1 MEDENNHEEEMEIL
15 IQNNQPWLVGDVVA
29 VPGQAHNLPRHPKK
43 LLPKYDS
50 ETSGL
55 PEDHINKFILAIRL
69 MNVQHEDVVCRI
81 FPYMFEHSASTWYF
95 NFPVGS
101 LTTLTKFQ
109 NDFLEKFVEETTTG
123 ALMDE
128 LFMATMNLKE
138 RVKDFNQI
146 FMTILNKFQLT
157 TKPTEELQIEV
168 YANALPT
175 SISMF
180 VKRVTKQ
187 TLAENF
193 EEAKMI

>member
-1 MEDENNHEEEMEIL
+1 
-15 IQNNQPWLVGDVVA
+15 
-29 VPGQAHNLPRHPKK
+29 
-43 LLPKYDS
+43 
-50 ETSGL
+50 
-55 PEDHINKFILAIRL
+55 
-69 MNVQHEDVVCRI
+69 
-81 FPYMFEHSASTWYF
+81 
-95 NFPVGS
+95 
-101 LTTLTKFQ
+101 LTKFQ
-109 NDFLEKFVEETTTG
+109 NDFLEKFAEETTTG